1 MENENNRLVVA
12 TSPARSLVFFD
23 LETTGLDCRHH
34 VDGKRHQKLLA
45 ATASTSCGWE
55 KASEATGS
63 YSINIMWM
71 GKGIRSYWQLQ
82 HQHHVDGKRHQKL
95 LAATA
100 STSCGWEKASE
111 ATASTSCG
119 WEKASEATGSY
130 SINIMW
136 MGKGIRSYSINVMW
150 MGKGI
155 RSYWQLQHQHH
166 VDGKRH
172 QKQLA
177 ATASRSCG
185 WEKASEATGSYSINI
200 MWMGK
205 GIRSNWQLQHQHH
218 VDGKRHQKLLAA
230 TASTSCGWEKA
241 SEATGSYSINI
252 MWMGKGIRSYSINI
266 MWMGKGIRSYWQLQ
280 HQHHV
285 DGKRHQKLQHQHH
298 VDGKRHQKLLAAT
311 ASTSCGW
318 EKASEATASTSC
330 GWEKASE
337 ATGSYS
343 INIMWMGKGI
353 RSYWQLQHQPQL

>member
-1 MENENNRLVVA
+1 MHFIFCASMMTSVIKESQIVDIMWMGKGIRSYWQLQRQHHVDGKRHQKLLAA
-12 TSPARSLVFFD
+12 TASTSCGWEKASEATGSYSINIMWMGKGIRSYWQLQHQHHVD
-23 LETTGLDCRHH
+23 GKRHQKLQHQHHVDGKRHQKLLAATASTSCGWEKASEATASTSCGWEKASEATGSYSINIMWMGKGIRSNWQLQHQDH

-136 MGKGIRSYSINVMW
+136 MGKGIRSYSINIMW

-172 QKQLA
+172 QK
-177 ATASRSCG
+177 
-185 WEKASEATGSYSINI
+185 
-200 MWMGK
+200 
-205 GIRSNWQLQHQHH
+205 LQHQRH

-241 SEATGSYSINI
+241 SEATGSYNINP
-252 MWMGKGIRSYSINI
+252 SYSNLFPP
-266 MWMGKGIRSYWQLQ
+266 SQ
-280 HQHHV
+280 
-285 DGKRHQKLQHQHH
+285 
-298 VDGKRHQKLLAAT
+298 
-311 ASTSCGW
+311 
-318 EKASEATASTSC
+318 
-330 GWEKASE
+330 
-337 ATGSYS
+337 
-343 INIMWMGKGI
+343 
-353 RSYWQLQHQPQL
+353 